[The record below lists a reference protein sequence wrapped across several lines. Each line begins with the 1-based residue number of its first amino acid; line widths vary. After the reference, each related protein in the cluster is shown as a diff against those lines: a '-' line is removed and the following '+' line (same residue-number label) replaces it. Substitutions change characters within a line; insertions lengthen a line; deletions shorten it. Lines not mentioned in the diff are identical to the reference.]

1 MLPRIPYKMRKNK
14 NQVTAFRGINFSNM
28 THEGDIAD
36 SQNISARAYPYL
48 TTRKAR
54 ELVESYGNTTAMTMF
69 MGRIVTV
76 AEGVLYWGDKSA
88 GKLMP
93 GQKQFALVNTKLCIM
108 PDKKYLSIQDG
119 EPILNDM
126 GASIELHNV
135 QFTKNALKIGTG
147 VATIASGFGCTV
159 DGDSLSIAENTRR
172 ELKCD
177 KIGVVGSSV
186 YLCALEGEKM
196 TLKLRCESDG
206 SFILD
211 ANMNMLTAKQ
221 GDIIFL
227 SDGTIYKALENGKF
241 RIKVARRS
249 LRVWQTKYPST
260 TVYDPILA
268 EHKAVDVYMST
279 EVEHVKV
286 GGQIKFV
293 TDTFDKTLTVRGV
306 SENEIVA
313 DVGVDDGLYGGT
325 VTVVGWDGET
335 AFADLKSFENKEVV
349 IKSKSIG
356 YKPVTVVNVTD
367 TEVTFSEPIGINA
380 ELLENISLCVETDGE
395 LADLDKIFK
404 VGDGV
409 TIAGVGKNSE
419 LTFIISE
426 ILKEDGATSL
436 TAKKDVFEEGVVSDI
451 TVERRIPKMD
461 FICESENRLWGC
473 SNDDSTIYA
482 SALGDPTN
490 FFVYDGVSTDS
501 YAVAVGSE
509 GDFTACC
516 RYGSDVLFW
525 KEAKLHKV
533 IGSYPAEYVMYSY
546 DIEGVQKGCSK
557 SLAVINE
564 VLYYKG
570 IHGVYAFTSAPS
582 MISSN
587 FGERRF
593 TNAVA
598 GADGNSYY
606 LSVTDDKGS
615 YLFVF
620 ETELGLWI
628 LEDKVR
634 AVDFVR
640 DGESFYMLTEDGK
653 FYLCGAKDTDTD
665 MEWSAQFTPFYET
678 IDGAKT
684 YSRILLRVEL
694 PKGSYLCVD
703 VRLDGGV
710 WREAGKVVGNSN
722 EVVPVRIPINRCDKF
737 ELRLRGKGKCTV
749 LSMMREYFVSSGM

>member
-14 NQVTAFRGINFSNM
+14 SQVTSFRGINYSNM
-28 THEGDIAD
+28 TREGDLAD
-36 SQNISARAYPYL
+36 SKNISARAYPYL
-48 TTRKAR
+48 TTRRAR
-54 ELVESYGNTTAMTMF
+54 EHVESYTNTTAMTMF
-69 MGRIVTV
+69 MGKIVTV
-76 AEGVLYWGDKSA
+76 AEGVLYWGDKRA
-88 GKLMP
+88 GRLMP
-93 GQKQFALVNTKLCIM
+93 GAKQFALVNTKLCIM
-108 PDKKYLSIQDG
+108 PDKKYLYIQDD
-119 EPILNDM
+119 EPILKDM
-126 GASIELHNV
+126 GASVELHNV

-159 DGDSLSIAENTRR
+159 DGNVLSVAEYISR

-186 YLCALEGEKM
+186 YLCALEGTKM
-196 TLKLRCESDG
+196 TLKLRYEDG
-206 SFILD
+206 YFILD
-211 ANMNMLTAKQ
+211 FDQNLIAVNK

-241 RIKVARRS
+241 RIRVARRS
-249 LRVWQTKYPST
+249 LRVWQEKYPSAIDYEPT
-260 TVYDPILA
+260 LS
-268 EHKAVDVYMST
+268 EHKSVDVYVSKA
-279 EVEHVKV
+279 VEHVKS
-286 GGQIKFV
+286 GGQIKLL

-356 YKPVTVVNVTD
+356 YKPATLVSVTD
-367 TEVTFSEPIGINA
+367 TEATFSEPIGINA
-380 ELLENISLCVETDGE
+380 ELLENISLCVETDEE
-395 LADLDKIFK
+395 LADIDGIFK

-409 TIAGVGKNSE
+409 TILGSGKNSGF
-419 LTFIISE
+419 TFIIAE
-426 ILKEDGATSL
+426 ILREDGETSL
-436 TAKKDVFEEGVVSDI
+436 VAKSDVFEEGIISDI
-451 TVERRIPKMD
+451 TVERRIPKLD

-473 SNDDSTIYA
+473 SNEDSTIYA

-490 FFVYDGVSTDS
+490 FFVLGEGLSTDS
-501 YAVAVGSE
+501 YSVPVGSE

-525 KEAKLHKV
+525 KESKLHKV
-533 IGSYPAEYVMYSY
+533 IGSYPAEYAVYSF
-546 DIEGVQKGCSK
+546 DIEGVQKGCEK

-570 IHGVYAFTSAPS
+570 IHGVYAFASSPSLISA
-582 MISSN
+582 N

-593 TNAVA
+593 TGAIA

-606 LSVTDDKGS
+606 LSVTDGKEN

-628 LEDKVR
+628 LEDNVR
-634 AVDFVR
+634 ALDFVR
-640 DGESFYMLTEDGK
+640 DGENFYMLAEDGK
-653 FYLCGAKDTDTD
+653 FYRCGAEDTETG
-665 MEWSAQFTPFYET
+665 MEWFAQLTPFYET

-684 YSRILLRVEL
+684 YSRLLLRVEL
-694 PKGSYLCVD
+694 PIDSYLCID
-703 VRLDGGV
+703 IRADGGV
-710 WREAGKVVGNSN
+710 WHEAGKVIGRSC
-722 EVVPVRIPINRCDKF
+722 EVVPIRIPINRCDKF

-749 LSMMREYFVSSGM
+749 LSMMREYFVSEM